1 MRADACEMAS
11 LELVGLEHCQV
22 VVAATGDDK
31 VNLVVSCC
39 QRPSTAS
46 RAWSPGS
53 TTPRTSGCSI
63 RCGGSMSRCRR
74 PRLLSALVEEAVAVG
89 DLVRLMTFR
98 QSRTNLVE
106 MTLPHDS
113 NVIGRAVGDVEWPVD
128 TSWWLSCA
136 RTGSSHPHR
145 TTRWR
150 WATSCSSSPSPSR
163 NRRSP
168 ASCTEPAE

>member
-11 LELVGLEHCQV
+11 LESSGSRARL

-31 VNLVVSCC
+31 VNLVVSASKTERW
-39 QRPSTAS
+39 RP
-46 RAWSPGS
+46 AWSPGS

-63 RCGGSMSRCRR
+63 RWGVDVAVSTPPTFERPGRRGGSRR
-74 PRLLSALVEEAVAVG
+74 GP
-89 DLVRLMTFR
+89 VRLMTFR

-128 TSWWLSCA
+128 TSLWLSCA
-136 RTGSSHPHR
+136 RTGSSHPPDDPLEVGDELLFV
-145 TTRWR
+145 
-150 WATSCSSSPSPSR
+150 AIAEQEQALSSLLH
-163 NRRSP
+163 
-168 ASCTEPAE
+168 